1 MAEERLYTV
10 QEVAARLKTTPET
23 VRRWLRSGRLRGIRL
38 GGTKLGY
45 RISEADLQR
54 FLDRGELAA

>member
-1 MAEERLYTV
+1 MAEEKLYTV
-10 QEVAARLKTTPET
+10 QEVAERVRTTPET

-45 RISEADLQR
+45 RIAESDLQR